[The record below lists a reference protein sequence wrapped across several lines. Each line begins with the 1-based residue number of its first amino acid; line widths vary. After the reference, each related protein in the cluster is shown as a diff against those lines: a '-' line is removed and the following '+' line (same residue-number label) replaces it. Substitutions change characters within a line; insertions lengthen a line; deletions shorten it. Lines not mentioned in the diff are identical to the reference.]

1 MASGHRGPGPGVVG
15 VFPEVIHF
23 AAGVGDEVGGVEEA
37 EVVLEDGDDE
47 VLEAGVAGVGGVF
60 EAVLAVAVGVVEEAA
75 FRGVAEAV
83 GGGHGLEVDDGD
95 VLAHGAAGLHVAGD
109 GDVHGFVLAVLA
121 DVGGDEAA
129 FGGEGD
135 ALEVVGEG
143 LANDVCNGTVRCGGA
158 ADAVVLGDHG
168 LSR

>member
-1 MASGHRGPGPGVVG
+1 M
-15 VFPEVIHF
+15 
-23 AAGVGDEVGGVEEA
+23 GGVAEA
-37 EVVLEDGDDE
+37 EVVLQDVDDE

-60 EAVLAVAVGVVEEAA
+60 ETVLAVAVGVVEEAA
-75 FRGVAEAV
+75 FRGAAEAV

-95 VLAHGAAGLHVAGD
+95 VLAHGAVGLHVAAD

-121 DVGGDEAA
+121 DVGGDVAA
-129 FGGEGD
+129 FGREGD
-135 ALEVVGEG
+135 ALEVVGES
-143 LANDVCNGTVRCGGA
+143 LADDIGDGEACRCGA

>member
-1 MASGHRGPGPGVVG
+1 M
-15 VFPEVIHF
+15 
-23 AAGVGDEVGGVEEA
+23 
-37 EVVLEDGDDE
+37 VLEDVDDE
-47 VLEAGVAGVGGVF
+47 VLKAGVAGVGGVF

-109 GDVHGFVLAVLA
+109 GDVHGFVLAVFA

-129 FGGEGD
+129 LGREGD

-143 LANDVCNGTVRCGGA
+143 LADDVGNGEVGRRDA
-158 ADAVVLGDHG
+158 ADSVVLGDHG
-168 LSR
+168 LRR